1 MKYAKRQL
9 IFFVVY
15 LAAGALFALAAL
27 LWAPTGVK
35 EGIVSGIVGGFL
47 LTGVGGLILSF
58 RLLKNPE
65 QAERTERM
73 KTEERIQY
81 IRMMTHSSVH
91 TVTIILVSAAT
102 LAAQILGRW
111 DIALTLA
118 ALLVVEAVLFVG
130 FATYYSKKY

>member
-9 IFFVVY
+9 IFFVAY

-27 LWAPTGVK
+27 LWAPAGTK
-35 EGIVSGIVGGFL
+35 EGILSGIVGGFL
-47 LTGVGGLILSF
+47 VTGVGGLILSF

-73 KTEERIQY
+73 KTEERTQY

-91 TVTIILVSAAT
+91 TVTIPLVSAAAIT
-102 LAAQILGRW
+102 AQILGRR

-118 ALLVVEAVLFVG
+118 ALLVVEAVLFVV
-130 FATYYSKKY
+130 FATHYSKKY